1 MFNFLLGKGSSNTVN
16 ISFSLINGS
25 YFLLQYYLNSKC
37 WNACEM
43 TCLTKTQKFLL
54 FFLEHWIEIC
64 SCQLQLPN
72 EMAHNIKIIEVVNH
86 RSRWSGDIVMPH
98 SEIHVKNPIPR
109 SSDIFAV
116 FNHFSI
122 KFFLCI
128 LTEPFLPFSAFP
140 TFYPGDDKILIHFIW
155 KPYFQETDDI
165 SVDYIRSRFGLNY
178 FIFLYFS

>member
-1 MFNFLLGKGSSNTVN
+1 MQIPTHTCTIYTLLNKDANEAAEATLLQWLTLTHRFLIIHACFKICLISLLGKGSSNTVN

-64 SCQLQLPN
+64 SCQLQVPN

-122 KFFLCI
+122 
-128 LTEPFLPFSAFP
+128 
-140 TFYPGDDKILIHFIW
+140 
-155 KPYFQETDDI
+155 
-165 SVDYIRSRFGLNY
+165 
-178 FIFLYFS
+178 